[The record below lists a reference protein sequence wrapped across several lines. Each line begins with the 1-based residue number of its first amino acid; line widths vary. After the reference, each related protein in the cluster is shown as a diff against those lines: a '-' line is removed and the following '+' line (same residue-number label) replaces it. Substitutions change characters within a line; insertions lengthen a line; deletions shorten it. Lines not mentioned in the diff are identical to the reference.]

1 MFGKMSG
8 MGAMIQRE
16 LGRFARSL
24 DRRLL
29 LLGAVGIALLLWVTG
44 AYGGFFGSVLLAMV
58 IGIQNLLCLRDAE
71 KANCPRAVVCQYFSV
86 AGTAALSAGCSVLCS
101 VLSAVCTGVL
111 QLWLFQ
117 LSLWSAVLI
126 PLLWAGICLPVF
138 YWFGFCRAK
147 AAGMVLVIPVFY
159 LVKLFEDGPGFSALP
174 PDLPLQLP
182 LISAAAA
189 VLFVG
194 SLLLRLLGVRRNAEK

>member
-1 MFGKMSG
+1 MFGNMSG
-8 MGAMIQRE
+8 TGAMVQRE
-16 LGRFARSL
+16 LSRFARSF
-24 DRRLL
+24 DRRIL
-29 LLGAVGIALLLWVTG
+29 LLGAVGTALLLWVTG

-71 KANCPRAVVCQYFSV
+71 KADCPRAVVCQYFSV
-86 AGTAALSAGCSVLCS
+86 AGTVALSAGCSVLCS
-101 VLSAVCTGVL
+101 VLSAACTGAL
-111 QLWLFQ
+111 QLFQ

-126 PLLWAGICLPVF
+126 PLLWAEICLPVF
-138 YWFGFCRAK
+138 YWFGFCRAR

-159 LVKLFEDGPGFSALP
+159 LVKFFEDGPGFSALP
-174 PDLPLQLP
+174 PDLPKQLS

-194 SLLLRLLGVRRNAEK
+194 SLLLSLLRVRRNAEK